1 MYDYWNLFFYQYV
14 KKVLDK
20 FKREYRGVFPEKLMD
35 GFSMED
41 LTMHLGRKA
50 FLSKILS
57 NNNMSSTQNNQN
69 NQNNANDINMMQG
82 HIFSGSNLNSNNQN
96 LNLINVNQRNPQ
108 PNSTSK
114 NVLPP
119 SNNINLQQLNSV
131 QSMNHINQMNNL
143 QLQTPLAAI
152 PSLTKVSNVGYNF
165 NCNLNGQNNTSYI
178 SPFNQIKSS
187 NNLVNNL
194 HNVYSE
200 MSVSNFGLIKNM
212 PPSNEFI
219 NIHPVASLNS
229 INDAYGIN
237 NGFIMNANSVNSLID
252 KATLMNG
259 QGINMGS
266 NYIPNFNFDKNDN
279 KTLNVLSNQNSS
291 SEDDNYIQDIKD
303 EISSLEE
310 NNSEN
315 SILKKREKKVVKKIV
330 KTEKAPRFNLSKKN
344 YINQKIKGMLNSANA
359 VAKNN
364 RKKRFLK
371 NNKLVFIQK
380 ENNKEENEQ
389 NKASDRETNNQEEEK
404 GNLEQE
410 MRLNLVEE
418 ELAKERK
425 PRGSRYRGVSRN
437 GSQWQVLIMVNKKKR
452 YVGSYSDEKEAARA
466 YDKVALQNHGQ
477 KAKTNFDYNK
487 EELKCIINAPPLL
500 KV

>member
-1 MYDYWNLFFYQYV
+1 
-14 KKVLDK
+14 
-20 FKREYRGVFPEKLMD
+20 MD

-57 NNNMSSTQNNQN
+57 NNNMSSTQN

-310 NNSEN
+310 NNSE
-315 SILKKREKKVVKKIV
+315 R
-330 KTEKAPRFNLSKKN
+330 
-344 YINQKIKGMLNSANA
+344 QQSA
-359 VAKNN
+359 
-364 RKKRFLK
+364 
-371 NNKLVFIQK
+371 
-380 ENNKEENEQ
+380 
-389 NKASDRETNNQEEEK
+389 
-404 GNLEQE
+404 
-410 MRLNLVEE
+410 
-418 ELAKERK
+418 
-425 PRGSRYRGVSRN
+425 
-437 GSQWQVLIMVNKKKR
+437 
-452 YVGSYSDEKEAARA
+452 
-466 YDKVALQNHGQ
+466 
-477 KAKTNFDYNK
+477 
-487 EELKCIINAPPLL
+487 
-500 KV
+500 